1 MSYLPIILKF
11 VSPNKKT
18 SYNFTKEEGRIDM
31 GDMGERARGKKV
43 GVGGGAK
50 KKCGGIADRV
60 GLR

>member
-1 MSYLPIILKF
+1 
-11 VSPNKKT
+11 
-18 SYNFTKEEGRIDM
+18 M